1 MKVSHEELRQIIKE
15 ELEAVLSE
23 EEAKKDACYHKVKD
37 RYQKK
42 GNWPSAYA
50 SGALVQCRD
59 KGAANWGNK
68 SESLHEAEI
77 TPEEE
82 EELKDVSDQLKGAV
96 KAHGKQAKTIDK
108 ALKKEGKKNCGC
120 GQDPCKTYGKQSK

>member
-23 EEAKKDACYHKVKD
+23 KEAKKDACYHKVKD

-82 EELKDVSDQLKGAV
+82 EDLKDVSDQLKGAV